1 MPVKLTTNFVS
12 RWILLQNSRRLS
24 DAVLTYQTTIKFWG
38 KQAGV
43 YLNLGVTYSDLGRK
57 DKAIKI
63 LHKGSQLDD
72 NGLKDPKVNSN
83 ARFTTMFHLGKLL
96 LEPREVKRVITLFLK
111 AVKQEG
117 QEIVLNFLGNTYQA
131 NGQSIEAEQWYARS
145 LEDNLSHIP
154 AHLTLA

>member
-43 YLNLGVTYSDLGRK
+43 YLNLAVTYSDLGRK

-96 LEPREVKRVITLFLK
+96 LEAWEVKMAKMVKMLWIFWARHAMPMVWTMKLNNRMQGHFKLILPIFL
-111 AVKQEG
+111 
-117 QEIVLNFLGNTYQA
+117 
-131 NGQSIEAEQWYARS
+131 
-145 LEDNLSHIP
+145 HIW
-154 AHLTLA
+154 L